1 MRNHR
6 VIKEN

>member
-6 VIKEN
+6 KVI